1 MIHRELTRRHDD
13 KSAAVLAKYE
23 SKKVSY
29 KPLTYPALHLTRH
42 IHNEASIHDYSTH
55 VKNNNIAIHIQ
66 RFLANARIA
75 EADHCGR
82 GITWYELYIL
92 YRIRGYPK
100 PLQDP
105 DTKARSKATA
115 CKQIR
120 NLTKQFRS
128 TICRTLIDS
137 DSHLFKPYRL
147 QKDGLLGV
155 GILGNHAAVRCNI
168 HVTDEEQK
176 AIAEALVSLSRSIN
190 KKNCNEF
197 LQELNSIIPKELK
210 LNGKASWDSTLVCIQ
225 HENVEISP
233 NDRTWSVTIASGAK
247 DGKPTYFRCP
257 KCTNVESSTCS
268 NFQTDDLDKKQNCN
282 ACGKSTSVSNWKCD
296 CNKHWHNCAYHRAS
310 CTDSASRKNKSN
322 PSRPNASSDS
332 LGQKDK
338 RGRTL
343 AQMTF
348 EQLLSE
354 DRNRAKRKRDESDE
368 LGDVPTIILG
378 KRRIKTI
385 KVASLP
391 PSLKRRFL
399 HPGGE

>member
-1 MIHRELTRRHDD
+1 
-13 KSAAVLAKYE
+13 
-23 SKKVSY
+23 
-29 KPLTYPALHLTRH
+29 
-42 IHNEASIHDYSTH
+42 
-55 VKNNNIAIHIQ
+55 
-66 RFLANARIA
+66 
-75 EADHCGR
+75 
-82 GITWYELYIL
+82 
-92 YRIRGYPK
+92 
-100 PLQDP
+100 
-105 DTKARSKATA
+105 
-115 CKQIR
+115 
-120 NLTKQFRS
+120 
-128 TICRTLIDS
+128 
-137 DSHLFKPYRL
+137 
-147 QKDGLLGV
+147 
-155 GILGNHAAVRCNI
+155 
-168 HVTDEEQK
+168 
-176 AIAEALVSLSRSIN
+176 
-190 KKNCNEF
+190 
-197 LQELNSIIPKELK
+197 
-210 LNGKASWDSTLVCIQ
+210 
-225 HENVEISP
+225 VEISP

-257 KCTNVESSTCS
+257 KCTHVESSTCS

-332 LGQKDK
+332 FGQKDK